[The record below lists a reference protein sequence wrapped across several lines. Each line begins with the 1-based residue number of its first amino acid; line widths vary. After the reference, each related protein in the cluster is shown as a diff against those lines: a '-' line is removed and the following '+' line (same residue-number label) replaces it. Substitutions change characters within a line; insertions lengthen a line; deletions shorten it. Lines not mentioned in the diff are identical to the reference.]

1 MHLPQELV
9 DYIIDFLHDDSR
21 TLIQASRVSRA
32 WVGRT
37 RSHLCEPLK
46 ITLLKLFSLD
56 LSHLPPLCGYVK
68 ALHLTWPEVVIDSS
82 AVLGCFEQS
91 GPRILALHSCEQ
103 SDLDEQTIRRSF
115 AKFPCASIT
124 TLELHEVSPIYRT
137 LLVLLSLFP
146 NVDDLTISVIR
157 RWTDLWENNDG
168 VLQHIS
174 PPRLRGS
181 FKFFDPPDHG
191 RWDFHRGTLL
201 RTLSALPLRFQ
212 TVSLDGGEQSGKE
225 ISTLLNSC
233 SETVRKVFVG
243 TLYRKTRPRIPSTT
257 RMLTAR
263 ICRRPTDRLAT
274 PFRFPEPRRTTYQDT
289 GRRRTSSP
297 TRPPTLAIGHIV
309 MSSKSDPRGTRTGN
323 RSRSVAIPG

>member
-21 TLIQASRVSRA
+21 TLIQASLVSRA

-46 ITLLKLFSLD
+46 ITLPKLFSLD

-68 ALHLTWPEVVIDSS
+68 ALHFTWPEAPIDLS

-146 NVDDLTISVIR
+146 NVDDLTISVG
-157 RWTDLWENNDG
+157 RWWEEISGSDLWEYEDDEDNDETA
-168 VLQHIS
+168 QQIS
-174 PPRLRGS
+174 SPRLRGS
-181 FKFFDPPDHG
+181 FKFFDPPGHG
-191 RWDFHRGTLL
+191 HWGFYRGKLLHTLA
-201 RTLSALPLRFQ
+201 ALPLQFQ
-212 TVSLDGGEQSGKE
+212 TVSLDVKEQSGNE
-225 ISTLLNSC
+225 ISTFLNSC
-233 SETVRKVFVG
+233 SETVRRVFVG
-243 TLYRKTRPRIPSTT
+243 PSHRKPRPCIPFAVPHAQ
-257 RMLTAR
+257 R
-263 ICRRPTDRLAT
+263 
-274 PFRFPEPRRTTYQDT
+274 
-289 GRRRTSSP
+289 
-297 TRPPTLAIGHIV
+297 V
-309 MSSKSDPRGTRTGN
+309 
-323 RSRSVAIPG
+323 SV